1 MGRGRKP
8 KEMLVVVAAA
18 LAMVAVVC
26 GCPLGLMWSAPMTA
40 MMGGNMGGQ
49 GMAGM
54 CPMLCG
60 VRPSSPSFESNG
72 FVLGPLPVD
81 PAPNPASKIR
91 PVFHPPPVA

>member
-1 MGRGRKP
+1 MRYSNKP
-8 KEMLVVVAAA
+8 KKSLLVAAAA
-18 LAMVAVVC
+18 LAMAAVVC

-60 VRPSSPSFESNG
+60 VRPYSPSFESNG
-72 FVLGPLPVD
+72 FVLGPHSAFSTPYLPSTIQ
-81 PAPNPASKIR
+81 PI
-91 PVFHPPPVA
+91 FHPPTFA

>member
-1 MGRGRKP
+1 MA
-8 KEMLVVVAAA
+8 AAA

-26 GCPLGLMWSAPMTA
+26 GCPLGLMWSAPMAA

-81 PAPNPASKIR
+81 PAPNPASQIQS
-91 PVFHPPPVA
+91 VFHPPPFA